1 MASGRRRKGP
11 LVLAILDGWGERDES
26 YGNAIALA
34 ELPNW
39 RKLLESYPHALLEA
53 TKDVADEKITVVRD
67 RLNSALAAA
76 RETYEDVEEAAV
88 NKAKAADKYI
98 RANPYQSVAMAFG
111 LGALLSYIFSHRR
124 RD

>member
-1 MASGRRRKGP
+1 MHRNSHRNQTKDSTG
-11 LVLAILDGWGERDES
+11 
-26 YGNAIALA
+26 AIAEHA
-34 ELPNW
+34 
-39 RKLLESYPHALLEA
+39 HALLEA